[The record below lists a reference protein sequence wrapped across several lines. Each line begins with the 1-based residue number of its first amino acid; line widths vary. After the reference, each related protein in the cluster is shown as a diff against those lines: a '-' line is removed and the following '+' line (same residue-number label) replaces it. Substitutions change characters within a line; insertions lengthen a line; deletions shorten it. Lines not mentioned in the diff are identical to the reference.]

1 MRVESVKFSTF
12 LGYNAMAPA
21 FYNTVLGFFMLTGI
35 LSVNKPAPHPLHVST
50 TDINYNAKEVKL
62 EVTCTIFTDD
72 FEAALAKQSH
82 TKTDLVKADMH
93 AAMDVLVKN
102 YMAANVHIKTTAAVL
117 GFNYIGFEV
126 DKEAVNVYFESEKTA
141 TPKKIDAD
149 VTLLHNLYTDQMN
162 IVHMTV
168 NGTRKSTKLDYPNR
182 KVTQTF

>member
-1 MRVESVKFSTF
+1 MI
-12 LGYNAMAPA
+12 
-21 FYNTVLGFFMLTGI
+21 LGFFMLTNI
-35 LSVNKPAPHPLHVST
+35 LSANKPVPHPLHVST
-50 TDINYNAKEVKL
+50 TDINYNAKEGKL

-72 FEAALAKQSH
+72 FEAALAKQNH

-102 YMAANVHIKTTAAVL
+102 YMSANVHIRTTAAAL

-126 DKEAVNVYFESEKTA
+126 DKEAVNVYFESEKTP
-141 TPKKIDAD
+141 TPKRIDAEI
-149 VTLLHNLYTDQMN
+149 TLLHNLYTDQMN

-168 NGTRKSTKLDYPNR
+168 NGTRKSEKLDYPVK

>member
-1 MRVESVKFSTF
+1 
-12 LGYNAMAPA
+12 MAPV
-21 FYNTVLGFFMLTGI
+21 FNNLILGFFMLMGI
-35 LSVNKPAPHPLHVST
+35 LTTNKPTPHPLHVST
-50 TDINYNAKEVKL
+50 TDINYNAKEGKL

-72 FEAALAKQSH
+72 FEAALAKQNH

-102 YMAANVHIKTTAAVL
+102 YMSANVHIRTSAAAL

-126 DKEAVNVYFESEKTA
+126 DKEAVNVYFESEKIP
-141 TPKKIDAD
+141 TPKKIAAEI
-149 VTLLHNLYTDQMN
+149 TLLHNFYTDQMN

-168 NGTRKSTKLDYPNR
+168 NGTRKSEKLDYPDK

>member
-1 MRVESVKFSTF
+1 MASV
-12 LGYNAMAPA
+12 
-21 FYNTVLGFFMLTGI
+21 FYNTVLSFFMLMNV
-35 LSVNKPAPHPLHVST
+35 LPANKPAPHPLHVST
-50 TDINYNAKEVKL
+50 TDINYNAKEGKL

-72 FEAALAKQSH
+72 FEAALAKQNH

-102 YMAANVHIKTTAAVL
+102 YMAANVHIKTTAAAL

-126 DKEAVNVYFESEKTA
+126 DKEAVNVYFESDKTP
-141 TPKKIDAD
+141 TPKKIDAE

-168 NGTRKSTKLDYPNR
+168 NGTRKSGKLDYPDK
-182 KVTQTF
+182 KVTQVF